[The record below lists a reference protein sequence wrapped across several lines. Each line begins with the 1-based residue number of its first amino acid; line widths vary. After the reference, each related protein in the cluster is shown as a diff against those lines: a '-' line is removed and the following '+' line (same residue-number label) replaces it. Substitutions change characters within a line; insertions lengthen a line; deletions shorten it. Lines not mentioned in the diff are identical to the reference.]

1 MKRIALFILSLALAA
16 PAFAQEEDSRDIYT
30 NGIFAFNIADHVGW
44 GYNIVTTDAF
54 TPAYCGEYF
63 INVLALKVRPVQGL
77 TLKLGVD
84 CKWDDFSSKNDFFYR
99 NPADNKTVQV
109 VKKTDVFSLAR
120 AENYSSR
127 FGYFALAVPVMAKV
141 SFDKFDIGGGAE
153 LNFNLAGS
161 VRHSYDRGDTNTS
174 VSTTKIGLNTFTYN
188 FMAFAGFDGFDVF
201 AKFYP
206 KASRPLAAG
215 SLNYSFWTIGIAADF

>member
-84 CKWDDFSSKNDFFYR
+84 CKWDD
-99 NPADNKTVQV
+99 
-109 VKKTDVFSLAR
+109 LG
-120 AENYSSR
+120 R
-127 FGYFALAVPVMAKV
+127 FRLQERLFLPRRRQDRPGYESA
-141 SFDKFDIGGGAE
+141 
-153 LNFNLAGS
+153 
-161 VRHSYDRGDTNTS
+161 
-174 VSTTKIGLNTFTYN
+174 
-188 FMAFAGFDGFDVF
+188 
-201 AKFYP
+201 
-206 KASRPLAAG
+206 
-215 SLNYSFWTIGIAADF
+215 

>member
-16 PAFAQEEDSRDIYT
+16 PAFAQEGDSRDIYT
-30 NGIFAFNIADHVGW
+30 NGIFAFNTADHVGW

-84 CKWDDFSSKNDFFYR
+84 CKWDDFGSKKDYFFR
-99 NPADNKTVQV
+99 ADDKTVQAMKV
-109 VKKTDVFSLAR
+109 PDVISLIGVEKFSG
-120 AENYSSR
+120 R
-127 FGYFALAVPVMAKV
+127 FGYFSLALPVMAKV

-161 VRHSYDRGDTNTS
+161 VRHSYYRGDTNTS

-188 FMAFAGFDGFDVF
+188 FMGFVGFDGFDVF

-215 SLNYSFWTIGIAADF
+215 SLNYSCWTIGVAADF